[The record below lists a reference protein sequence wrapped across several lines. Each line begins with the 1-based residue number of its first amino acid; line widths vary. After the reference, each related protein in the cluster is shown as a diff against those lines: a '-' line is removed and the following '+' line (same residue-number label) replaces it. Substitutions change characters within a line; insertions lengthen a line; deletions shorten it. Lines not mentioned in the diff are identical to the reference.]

1 MRYVLHT
8 WTELPFFDCSKGTE
22 RNKIPEK
29 CFEKNENKKKE
40 FQTENKRVK
49 IQIESRNK
57 HGIIKYF

>member
-1 MRYVLHT
+1 MFCILGQNCRFSIVQK
-8 WTELPFFDCSKGTE
+8 ETE

-29 CFEKNENKKKE
+29 CFEKKENKKKE

-57 HGIIKYF
+57 